1 MPVPRKIVSVVGTRP
16 NYMKIAPIAAELA
29 NRDDL
34 EHVLVHTGQHYDDSM
49 SRIFFE
55 QLGVGA
61 PDHLLEV
68 GSGTHGV
75 QTARVMERLEP
86 LLIELGPDVVLV
98 PGDVNSTMAAALVA
112 CKLGQT
118 VGHVEAGLRSFDRTM
133 PEEINRLVADSVADL
148 LFIHS
153 PEARTNLLDE
163 GAPEES
169 ILAVG
174 NTMIDTLVAMLPRVE
189 EANTRAELGL
199 GDQDYLLITLHRP
212 ALTDGPLLAEAIGEL
227 RAVARE
233 LPVVFPVHPRTRA
246 RIEAEQLDTRGIAL
260 LDPLGYIEFMSLVR
274 SAAALLTDSG
284 GVQEETTYLGIPCFT
299 LRENTERPITVT
311 EGTNVLLG
319 LEPRRIAAVPE
330 LLSDRGRQPR
340 PALDGWDGAAAKRVV
355 EVLAREELP
364 SRAQLTEARRPPLQS
379 ALGAASQ
386 AA

>member
-61 PDHLLEV
+61 PDHLLKV

-112 CKLGQT
+112 CKLGHT

-319 LEPRRIAAVPE
+319 LEPRRIAALPE

-379 ALGAASQ
+379 ARGAASQ